1 MAKTGDQDRDALI
14 AQASQWLAR
23 LDAGRTTEQELDA
36 WRDADPR
43 RAAAFAEVASA
54 WSRLDALRSDEA
66 RPAPGINRRAWL
78 TGGGAALAASLA
90 AGAYLGRD
98 VLLRDRVTTGIGER
112 RTLALPDGS
121 SVELNTDTEVFWRF
135 DRQRRRLWLARGEA
149 ALTIARDTLR
159 PFELVTAQGLARLA
173 AGQFNARLRPAGL
186 DLVVLAGRAVIETA
200 SATAEAGVAGPDDA
214 RRVLE
219 VSDSKIAVVDAPED
233 QVQNAQAWRRGE
245 IVFEGQALSV
255 AVEEYNRY
263 LTRKLVIEDARAANL
278 RLGGRFLTGDP
289 DSFLQALRTTF
300 GLRIVEDGPSRI
312 LLKSR

>member
-23 LDAGRTTEQELDA
+23 LDAGRTTERELDA

-54 WSRLDALRSDEA
+54 WSRLDALRTEEA
-66 RPAPGINRRAWL
+66 RPAPGINRRTWL
-78 TGGGAALAASLA
+78 AGGGAALAASLA

-98 VLLRDRVTTGIGER
+98 VLLRDRVATGVGER

-135 DRQRRRLWLARGEA
+135 DRQKRRLWLARGEA

-186 DLVVLAGRAVIETA
+186 DLVVLAGRAVIKTA
-200 SATAEAGVAGPDDA
+200 SGTAEAGVAGPDDV
-214 RRVLE
+214 RQVLE
-219 VSDSKIAVVDAPED
+219 VNARAIEVIDAPEA
-233 QVQNAQAWRRGE
+233 QVQSVQAWRRGE
-245 IVFEGQALSV
+245 IVFEGQALSA

-263 LTRKLVIEDARAANL
+263 LTRKLVIGDERAANL

>member
-1 MAKTGDQDRDALI
+1 
-14 AQASQWLAR
+14 
-23 LDAGRTTEQELDA
+23 
-36 WRDADPR
+36 
-43 RAAAFAEVASA
+43 
-54 WSRLDALRSDEA
+54 
-66 RPAPGINRRAWL
+66 
-78 TGGGAALAASLA
+78 
-90 AGAYLGRD
+90 
-98 VLLRDRVTTGIGER
+98 
-112 RTLALPDGS
+112 
-121 SVELNTDTEVFWRF
+121 
-135 DRQRRRLWLARGEA
+135 
-149 ALTIARDTLR
+149 
-159 PFELVTAQGLARLA
+159 
-173 AGQFNARLRPAGL
+173 
-186 DLVVLAGRAVIETA
+186 VIETA

-263 LTRKLVIEDARAANL
+263 LTRKLVVEDARAANL

>member
-23 LDAGRTTEQELDA
+23 LDAGRTTERELDA

-54 WSRLDALRSDEA
+54 WSRLDALRTDAA
-66 RPAPGINRRAWL
+66 RPPPAINRRAWL
-78 TGGGAALAASLA
+78 TGGGAALAASLV
-90 AGAYLGRD
+90 GGTYLGRD
-98 VLLRDRVTTGIGER
+98 VLLRDRAATGIGER

-149 ALTIARDTLR
+149 ALIIVRDTLR

-214 RRVLE
+214 RQVLA
-219 VSDSKIAVVDAPED
+219 VSDSRIEVAAAPEA
-233 QVQNAQAWRRGE
+233 QVQSVQAWRRGE
-245 IVFEGQALSV
+245 IVFEGQALSL

-263 LTRKLVIEDARAANL
+263 LTRKLVIGDARAANL

-300 GLRIVEDGPSRI
+300 GLRIVDDGSSRI